1 MWIDFKANSPIKAVI
16 KVNYIQLLNG
26 KIDFKSNYF
35 LLFSHCATFIWFVSS
50 MFAQRSSSFKFTFY
64 PHIPEKK
71 TFDNII
77 YQKILKETLL
87 LLIPKNFAIFPH
99 FPHISFNTSEM
110 LMSPTVHDRKKK
122 FTPRAD
128 FHLCIFKPKAI
139 WFEKSFLGTWSNA
152 MLYNF
157 SSYLVAFSVDGTCV
171 LNWIIH
177 RISKVG
183 EIYTYFRDFV
193 WDRQNC
199 DTFLRQNCNTF
210 LSGWRNL
217 SRNRNQ
223 LSKLYSPF
231 YRFKYRRSVWK
242 SIFSGGEVSEEI
254 KPYVVGKKS
263 KT

>member
-1 MWIDFKANSPIKAVI
+1 MEKSILNQIIFCFSPIVQHL
-16 KVNYIQLLNG
+16 YDSFLLCLLNG
-26 KIDFKSNYF
+26 PVRLNSHFTHISQRKKLLTTLFIKKSWRKHYCC
-35 LLFSHCATFIWFVSS
+35 LFPRTSQFSPISPIYRLTPLRCWCRQQS
-50 MFAQRSSSFKFTFY
+50 MT
-64 PHIPEKK
+64 EKK
-71 TFDNII
+71 
-77 YQKILKETLL
+77 
-87 LLIPKNFAIFPH
+87 
-99 FPHISFNTSEM
+99 
-110 LMSPTVHDRKKK
+110 R
-122 FTPRAD
+122 FTPGAD